1 MDSKLCREILAY
13 VSDGVYSVDRNG
25 CITFWNQGAAAI
37 TGYTSEEV
45 LGCFCSNNL
54 LMHTDSEGML
64 LCRRGSCPLRET
76 MVDGRVR
83 EACVYLHHKNGHRV
97 PVTIRTLPIWGPDG
111 TIAGGL
117 QIFRDESLRYT
128 LMRQIQQLEKLSLF
142 DSLTGLGNR
151 RYAEMDLNDK
161 LNDQVSAPGT
171 SCGILFIDADRFKSV
186 NDQYG
191 HNTGDKVL
199 QMIATTLKNALR
211 DRGTIYRWGGEEFIA
226 IIAPAAK
233 EPLVAIANDLRS
245 LVEQSSLD
253 YNGNSIKVTVSIGA
267 ALAVP
272 TDTSESIIKRADDMV
287 YLSKKLGRN
296 RVSI

>member
-1 MDSKLCREILAY
+1 MDSKLCREILSH

-25 CITFWNQGAAAI
+25 RITFWNQGAAVI
-37 TGYTSEEV
+37 TGYASEEV
-45 LGCFCSNNL
+45 LGRSCSDSL
-54 LMHTDSEGML
+54 LMHTDSEGLL
-64 LCRRGSCPLRET
+64 LCHKGPCPFRET
-76 MVDGRVR
+76 LADGCAR

-111 TIAGGL
+111 TITGGC
-117 QIFRDESLRYT
+117 QIFRDESHRYT

-151 RYAEMDLNDK
+151 RYAEMDLTDK
-161 LNDQVSAPGT
+161 LGDQLKKPDS
-171 SCGILFIDADRFKSV
+171 SCGILFIDVDKFKNV
-186 NDQYG
+186 NDLYG

-211 DRGTIYRWGGEEFIA
+211 DRGSIYRWGGEEFIA
-226 IIAPAAK
+226 VIAPAARDG
-233 EPLVAIANDLRS
+233 LVAIANDLRS

-253 YNGNSIKVTVSIGA
+253 YNGSSIKVTVSIGA
-267 ALAVP
+267 ALALP
-272 TDTSESIIKRADDMV
+272 ADTCEALVKRADDMV
-287 YLSKKLGRN
+287 YVSKKAGRN